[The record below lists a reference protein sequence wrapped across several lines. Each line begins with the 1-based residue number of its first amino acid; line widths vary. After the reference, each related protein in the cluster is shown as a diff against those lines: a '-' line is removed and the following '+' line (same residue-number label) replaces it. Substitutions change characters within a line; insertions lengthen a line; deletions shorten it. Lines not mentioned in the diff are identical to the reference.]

1 MSKAVRKRCELLF
14 LRGTNTM
21 ADELQNKVKIRFKFR
36 SGEEFEAEG
45 NLDFIE
51 KQRADFL
58 QLIGKDGVRGGRRG
72 TSPGAFRPAGIGPF
86 AGERPDG
93 NQPATSGLS
102 ARQPADAAA
111 YASSQSANTYTPA
124 GQAGENLPDTGNY
137 RTASSTDIPTVYPP
151 SPSPVCDIAAPNA
164 DEPAFY
170 RRTPPTHPAAAPI
183 RSYDGKSAAPRLNT
197 EIPAAS
203 PNNARFRSHAPS
215 IGQSEKQLWEQII
228 RSDDK
233 LVSLRR
239 KSRQLSPD
247 TAALVLLAAAKV
259 LLGAADGYSALLLSK
274 SLKKSGYG
282 GERLDRVLA
291 GQMRQRFIS
300 SDGTKRSRLYLLSD
314 EGFARAYVLAT
325 KLAAEW
331 RI

>member
-1 MSKAVRKRCELLF
+1 
-14 LRGTNTM
+14 M
-21 ADELQNKVKIRFKFR
+21 ADDLQNKVKIRFKFR

-72 TSPGAFRPAGIGPF
+72 TVPGALRQPENELYGGEIAAGSRPA
-86 AGERPDG
+86 ATDLSTRPSG
-93 NQPATSGLS
+93 ATGYPS
-102 ARQPADAAA
+102 ARSAENPYLPGHPTENPYAPAR
-111 YASSQSANTYTPA
+111 
-124 GQAGENLPDTGNY
+124 QAGENPLGTG
-137 RTASSTDIPTVYPP
+137 DYPAT
-151 SPSPVCDIAAPNA
+151 SATAAPTNYPSSA
-164 DEPAFY
+164 LTAPSVPAPNTDEPAFY
-170 RRTPPTHPAAAPI
+170 RRTTPAHPAAAPVYLSD
-183 RSYDGKSAAPRLNT
+183 RKPAAPRLNT

-203 PNNARFRSHAPS
+203 PDNARFRRQAPS
-215 IGQSEKQLWEQII
+215 SGQPERQLWEQII

-233 LVSLRR
+233 LVFLRR

-259 LLGAADGYSALLLSK
+259 LLGASDGYSALLLSK
-274 SLKKSGYG
+274 ALKKSGYG

-291 GQMRQRFIS
+291 GQMRQGLVS

-325 KLAAEW
+325 KLVDEW
-331 RI
+331 RM